1 MDEQSIRIRTAKV
14 EDAKDI
20 LKIYGY
26 YVENTAITYEYETPS
41 LEEFQQ
47 RIENTLKTYPYLVA
61 EQDGKIVG
69 YAYAGRFHARA
80 AFDWCAEVTVY
91 LDKNMKKCG
100 LGRKLYNALE
110 EILKQMGVINLYAL
124 IAYPEE
130 EDEYLNK
137 NSAQFHE
144 HMGYTLIGTA
154 HNCGYKFGRWY
165 HMIWMEKVIGEYQKE
180 QAQAPIKRYTFL

>member
-1 MDEQSIRIRTAKV
+1 MKEQSIRIRTAKV

-61 EQDGKIVG
+61 EQDRKIVG
-69 YAYAGRFHARA
+69 YAYAGRFHSRA
-80 AFDWCAEVTVY
+80 AFDWCAEVTIY
-91 LDKNMKKCG
+91 LDRNMKKCG

-110 EILKQMGVINLYAL
+110 GILKQMGVINLYAL
-124 IAYPEE
+124 IAYPEV

-144 HMGYTLIGTA
+144 HMGYKLTGTA

-180 QAQAPIKRYTFL
+180 QAPIKRYTLL